1 MIASLSLSD
10 FVGLNLLMTGR
21 MLLMPYDVGVLTPF
35 RLCSTHIPPWNLGGG
50 TVWSSLGLAA
60 HVCCSWTPLSDQ
72 LRFVKDYN
80 GAGVMPCCCRTAP
93 CLVGPPCVLAD
104 NLARVVGAMF
114 SRTSATKLGTL
125 AYSDTYD
132 LARSVGPASMLSRYK
147 LICRV
152 LSLIYNFTIR
162 SSAMTHY
169 YWDMV
174 PLIPPPSNSLP
185 CT

>member
-1 MIASLSLSD
+1 MMWGFGPLRALFYTHSTPPHS
-10 FVGLNLLMTGR
+10 GGR
-21 MLLMPYDVGVLTPF
+21 
-35 RLCSTHIPPWNLGGG
+35 
-50 TVWSSLGLAA
+50 TVWSCLGLAA

-72 LRFVKDYN
+72 LRFFKDYN
-80 GAGVMPCCCRTAP
+80 GTGVMPCCCLTAP
-93 CLVGPPCVLAD
+93 CLAGPPCVLAD
-104 NLARVVGAMF
+104 NLARPVGAMF

-169 YWDMV
+169 
-174 PLIPPPSNSLP
+174 
-185 CT
+185 